1 MTDALPA
8 FFLTLREGIEAALI
22 LGMVAAV
29 LTQGDR
35 RDLYPALA
43 GGSLAGVALSAALG
57 WLMAVGLGAVTGWAK
72 PLLAGTLSAIAAV
85 VLAGVTLWMAGHAK
99 TLKGNLTAA
108 TQRALGQGG
117 TAVFVLALTTVARE
131 GWETVLFVSALTEGS
146 RWLGAIA
153 GLLLAAALGLGLF
166 RFGLRLDVRRF
177 FQVLTPVLLVLGA
190 GLTVAALRQ
199 WDKAAAIA
207 GWCWGSPDSC
217 VLGPQLWDLAAVL
230 PDRTGVGV
238 LLKVLVG
245 YRDRLFWSQALV
257 WSGYLAIVGS
267 FYLRQGS
274 VTPKNP

>member
-8 FFLTLREGIEAALI
+8 FLLTLREGVEAALI

-43 GGSLAGVALSAALG
+43 AGSGAGVLLSGVLG
-57 WLMAVGLGAVTGWAK
+57 WLMTLGLGAVTGWAQ
-72 PLLAGTLSAIAAV
+72 PLLVGTLSAIAAA
-85 VLAGVTLWMAGHAK
+85 VLAGVTLWMASHAQ

-108 TQRALGQGG
+108 TQRALGKGSA
-117 TAVFVLALTTVARE
+117 AVFVLALTTVARE
-131 GWETVLFVSALTEGS
+131 GWETVLFVSALAEGS

-153 GLLLAAALGLGLF
+153 GLLAAGAMGLGLF
-166 RFGLRLDVRRF
+166 RFGLRLNVRRF
-177 FQVLTPVLLVLGA
+177 FQVLTPILLVLGA

-217 VLGPQLWDLAAVL
+217 VLGPQLWDLTTVL
-230 PDRTGVGV
+230 PDRTGIGV
-238 LLKVLVG
+238 WLKVLVG

-267 FYLRQGS
+267 FYRRQGS
-274 VTPKNP
+274 VTAQKP